1 MKEQEEEPI
10 DLDSLKPR
18 ELLIVLAKDVREMK
32 GDMRKMEKSQQDIQ
46 LKVNTLETK
55 SKINGGFAG
64 FFAGLLT
71 ILLERLIR

>member
-1 MKEQEEEPI
+1 MKEPEEEPI

-32 GDMRKMEKSQQDIQ
+32 RDMHKMEQAQQEIQ

-55 SKINGGFAG
+55 SKINGGLAG
-64 FFAGLLT
+64 FFAGLAT
-71 ILLERLIR
+71 MILERLIR

>member
-1 MKEQEEEPI
+1 MEEPEEPI

-32 GDMRKMEKSQQDIQ
+32 SDMRKMEKAKQEIH

-55 SKINGGFAG
+55 SKVNGGFAG
-64 FFAGLLT
+64 FFAGLAT
-71 ILLERLIR
+71 IILERLIR